1 MSRINDLIQ
10 ELCPDGVIS
19 EPLSKLFNI
28 RNGYTPAKSNAAF
41 WDGTGTVPWFR
52 MEDIRRNGRI
62 LDHAIQT
69 IPLNAVKNGILFPAN
84 SLLIATSATIGE
96 HALITVPHLSNQR
109 FMSLSLKTAYK
120 ELLNIKFLYYYFFIL
135 DEWCLKNTSFSS
147 FASVNMSKFKRFQIP
162 IPPMEIQEEIV
173 RILDSFTSLEA
184 ELEAELETRQ
194 EQYCYYRNDIISKYT
209 SSCKWM
215 PLSDIGMLIRGHGMT
230 KSDFTDKGI
239 GAIHYGQLYTT
250 FDTAT
255 DSVISYV
262 SPAIAQSLLTV
273 NPGNLIISNTSE
285 NIDDV
290 GKAVAWLGGK
300 QIVTGGHATVLR
312 HNQNPKYLAYW
323 FQTPDFQ
330 LQKRKYTAGTKVIEL
345 PAKALEK
352 IMIPLPP
359 LSVQSRIVSEL
370 DKFRI
375 LSIDMSSGL
384 PAEIEARHEQY
395 EYYRD
400 RLLTFKELDHE

>member
-10 ELCPDGVIS
+10 ELCPNGVVYK
-19 EPLSKLFNI
+19 PLNNLLNYEQPTKYIVNTTDYDSTPGVPVLTPGHTFI
-28 RNGYTPAKSNAAF
+28 LGYTKETDGIYQADKTNPTIIFDDFTTAFKWVDFPFKVKSSAMKMLSSRGEISLRFA
-41 WDGTGTVPWFR
+41 WYA
-52 MEDIRRNGRI
+52 M
-62 LDHAIQT
+62 QT
-69 IPLNAVKNGILFPAN
+69 IRYNPQNHARQWIKNY
-84 SLLIATSATIGE
+84 SAFE
-96 HALITVPHLSNQR
+96 
-109 FMSLSLKTAYK
+109 
-120 ELLNIKFLYYYFFIL
+120 
-135 DEWCLKNTSFSS
+135 
-147 FASVNMSKFKRFQIP
+147 IP
-162 IPPMEIQEEIV
+162 VPPMPVQNEIV
-173 RILDSFTSLEA
+173 GILDSFTSLEA
-184 ELEAELETRQ
+184 ELEAELEARQ
-194 EQYCYYRNDIISKYT
+194 EQYCYYRNDIISKCT
-209 SSCKWM
+209 SSCKRM

-250 FDTAT
+250 FDMAT

-285 NIDDV
+285 NLDDV
-290 GKAVAWLGGK
+290 GKAVAWLGDN

-330 LQKRKYTAGTKVIEL
+330 LQKRKYAAGTKVIEL
-345 PAKALEK
+345 PAKALDK
-352 IMIPLPP
+352 IVIPLPS
-359 LSVQSRIVSEL
+359 LSEQSRIVSEL
-370 DKFRI
+370 DKFR
-375 LSIDMSSGL
+375 LLNVSMSSGL
-384 PAEIEARHEQY
+384 PAEIEARHKQY

>member
-10 ELCPDGVIS
+10 ELCPNGVVYK
-19 EPLSKLFNI
+19 PLNNLLNYEQPTKYIVNATDYDSTPGVPVLTPGQTFI
-28 RNGYTPAKSNAAF
+28 LGYTKETDGIYQADKTNPTIIFDDFTTAFKWVDFPFKVKSSAMKMLSSRGEISLRFA
-41 WDGTGTVPWFR
+41 WYA
-52 MEDIRRNGRI
+52 M
-62 LDHAIQT
+62 QT
-69 IPLNAVKNGILFPAN
+69 IRYNPQNHARQWIKNY
-84 SLLIATSATIGE
+84 SAFE
-96 HALITVPHLSNQR
+96 
-109 FMSLSLKTAYK
+109 
-120 ELLNIKFLYYYFFIL
+120 
-135 DEWCLKNTSFSS
+135 
-147 FASVNMSKFKRFQIP
+147 IP
-162 IPPMEIQEEIV
+162 VPPMPVQNEIV
-173 RILDSFTSLEA
+173 GILDSFTSLEA
-184 ELEAELETRQ
+184 ELEAELEARQ
-194 EQYCYYRNDIISKYT
+194 EQYCYYRNDIISKCT
-209 SSCKWM
+209 SSCKRM

-262 SPAIAQSLLTV
+262 SPVIAQSLLTV

-285 NIDDV
+285 NLDDV
-290 GKAVAWLGGK
+290 GKAVAWLGDN

-330 LQKRKYTAGTKVIEL
+330 LQKRKYAAGTKVIEL

-352 IMIPLPP
+352 IIIPLPS
-359 LSVQSRIVSEL
+359 LSEQSRIVSEL
-370 DKFRI
+370 DQFR
-375 LSIDMSSGL
+375 LLNVSMSSGL
-384 PAEIEARHEQY
+384 PAEIEARHKQY

>member
-10 ELCPDGVIS
+10 ELCPDGVRFMPLGLLGVRNHGTSMTANKMKELANHPGHLRIFAAGETKVDVAENCVTDKDIVREPSIIVKSRGHIGFTYYDKPFTHKS
-19 EPLSKLFNI
+19 ELWS
-28 RNGYTPAKSNAAF
+28 YT
-41 WDGTGTVPWFR
+41 
-52 MEDIRRNGRI
+52 I
-62 LDHAIQT
+62 
-69 IPLNAVKNGILFPAN
+69 KNPQVNQKFIYYF
-84 SLLIATSATIGE
+84 LLTKVTYFQHLAEATSVK
-96 HALITVPHLSNQR
+96 LPQLS
-109 FMSLSLKTAYK
+109 
-120 ELLNIKFLYYYFFIL
+120 IKDTDKL
-135 DEWCLKNTSFSS
+135 D
-147 FASVNMSKFKRFQIP
+147 VP
-162 IPPMEIQEEIV
+162 IPPMEVQEEIV
-173 RILDSFTSLEA
+173 RILDSLTSLEA
-184 ELEAELETRQ
+184 ELEAELEARQ
-194 EQYCYYRNDIISKYT
+194 EQYCYYRNDIISKCT
-209 SSCKWM
+209 SSCIRM

-255 DSVISYV
+255 DSVMSYV

-285 NIDDV
+285 NLDDV
-290 GKAVAWLGGK
+290 GKAVAWLGDN

-330 LQKRKYTAGTKVIEL
+330 LQKRKYAAGTKVIEL

-352 IMIPLPP
+352 IVIPLPS
-359 LSVQSRIVSEL
+359 LSDQSRIVSEL
-370 DKFRI
+370 DKFR
-375 LSIDMSSGL
+375 LLNVSMSSGL
-384 PAEIEARHEQY
+384 PAEIETRHKQY

-400 RLLTFKELDHE
+400 RLLTFKEQDHE

>member
-10 ELCPDGVIS
+10 ELCPDGVRYVALSDCTEYSSTRIS
-19 EPLSKLFNI
+19 ASRLDESSFVGVDNLLPNKAGKTEAKHLPNTQRLTRFTTNDLLIGNI
-28 RNGYTPAKSNAAF
+28 RPYLKKIWLA
-41 WDGTGTVPWFR
+41 DRTGGCSGDV
-52 MEDIRRNGRI
+52 
-62 LDHAIQT
+62 LAIHIKENFT
-69 IPLNAVKNGILFPAN
+69 K
-84 SLLIATSATIGE
+84 LLQ
-96 HALITVPHLSNQR
+96 PQ
-109 FMSLSLKTAYK
+109 
-120 ELLNIKFLYYYFFIL
+120 FLYYLLSSDHFFL
-135 DEWCLKNTSFSS
+135 FDQQHAKGGK
-147 FASVNMSKFKRFQIP
+147 MPRGSKQQVMKYRIP
-162 IPPMEIQEEIV
+162 IPPLEVQEEIV
-173 RILDSFTSLEA
+173 RILDSLTSLEA
-184 ELEAELETRQ
+184 ELEAELEARQ
-194 EQYCYYRNDIISKYT
+194 EQYSYYRNDIISKCT
-209 SSCKWM
+209 SSCIRM

-255 DSVISYV
+255 DSVMSYV

-285 NIDDV
+285 NLDDV
-290 GKAVAWLGGK
+290 GKAVAWLGDN

-330 LQKRKYTAGTKVIEL
+330 LQKRKYAAGTKVIEL

-352 IMIPLPP
+352 IVIPLPS
-359 LSVQSRIVSEL
+359 LSDQSRIVSEL
-370 DKFRI
+370 DKFR
-375 LSIDMSSGL
+375 LLNVSMSSGL
-384 PAEIEARHEQY
+384 PAEIETRHKQY

-400 RLLTFKELDHE
+400 RLLTFKEQDHE

>member
-10 ELCPDGVIS
+10 ELCPDGVIF

-28 RNGYTPAKSNAAF
+28 KNGYTPAKSNAAF

-69 IPLNAVKNGILFPAN
+69 IPLNAAKNGILFPAN

-184 ELEAELETRQ
+184 ELEAELEARRK
-194 EQYCYYRNDIISKYT
+194 QYIYYESYLTIFNPNNPNLQWLSLAEMEDRGLVKLGRGMIISKE
-209 SSCKWM
+209 
-215 PLSDIGMLIRGHGMT
+215 DI
-230 KSDFTDKGI
+230 
-239 GAIHYGQLYTT
+239 AN
-250 FDTAT
+250 
-255 DSVISYV
+255 
-262 SPAIAQSLLTV
+262 
-273 NPGNLIISNTSE
+273 NPGNYPVYSASASDTGELGRYGSYLFDDERITWSIDGGGRFYYRPAERYSVTNVSGWLKVLNDSISTKFLYYQLDALWRKMHFNY
-285 NIDDV
+285 V
-290 GKAVAWLGGK
+290 KKAHPSVIKNQYTVA
-300 QIVTGGHATVLR
+300 
-312 HNQNPKYLAYW
+312 
-323 FQTPDFQ
+323 
-330 LQKRKYTAGTKVIEL
+330 
-345 PAKALEK
+345 
-352 IMIPLPP
+352 LPP
-359 LSVQSRIVSEL
+359 REEQDIIATTL
-370 DKFRI
+370 DKFHTFTSN
-375 LSIDMSSGL
+375 LSSGL
-384 PAEIEARHEQY
+384 PAEIEARHKQY

-400 RLLTFKELDHE
+400 RLLTFKELGHE